1 MKQEQSHEYAAA
13 CFHGEYASCSYACP
27 FRMDIRTLM
36 DKVRKGSF
44 QAAYRILRDAVVFPE
59 IVTELCDAPC
69 REHCV
74 RKINGQPLSVREIEK
89 ACIMHARSK
98 EPKDYN
104 IPAKNKTVV
113 IIGAGSSGLAC
124 ALRLAVKKYRIEV
137 YEAQDE
143 IGGALLMHEK
153 AGVFAEELK
162 RQISHEDIRFHF
174 GERVTSLEDLSYDAV
189 YIATGKS
196 GGDFGLLEGWD
207 EQNLSTVKEGCFL
220 GGMIT
225 GIPVVEAIAQ
235 GVSASR
241 QIEKYLLT
249 DTVRDNT
256 EEFPYENCERYL
268 CGDLVTDLPEI
279 TASDGVCYSQEEAK
293 EEASRCLQ
301 CDCSKCMDSCEML
314 KHFNK
319 SPQKVVKEIY
329 TDSIVLPGM
338 SHRTLTREVAACNMC
353 GECRTVCPNSVD
365 MGAAFLFARRDRAA
379 AGNYPKVFHEYWL
392 RQMDFSVREASILKT
407 PLGKENCRYL
417 FFPGCQLGSS
427 SPNTVKAAY
436 ESLLKLTDNDTGLM
450 LICCGAPAYW
460 AGEESLHAETLARIR
475 QFWESSGKGTVICA
489 CMTCIK
495 VFREM
500 MPEIPVMSLYDYLA
514 ERPGSPN
521 DAAFKGAVFDPCSAR
536 EEGSARRAVR
546 RMLDGMKVKHE
557 ELPFHDERAK
567 CCGWGGHIYP
577 ANPELFR
584 EIVDKRI
591 CAADL
596 PYIVYCSNCR
606 DVFAAAGKHC
616 VHVLDL
622 YFGADTGKRGAPSI
636 KEKHDNSLYL
646 KQSLLKDHWN
656 ESCEIPGFEGD
667 NMKLLLTDKLKK
679 KTGELLLSEDILR
692 KAVTKAEKENDKF
705 IDHEGNHFICSWKDG
720 DCTIWV
726 HYRPAGEEDAFEI
739 VNVYMH
745 RMKVLER

>member
-1 MKQEQSHEYAAA
+1 
-13 CFHGEYASCSYACP
+13 
-27 FRMDIRTLM
+27 MDIRTLM

-44 QAAYRILRDAVVFPE
+44 QGAYRTLRDAVVFPE
-59 IVTELCDAPC
+59 IVADLCDAPC

-74 RKINGQPLSVREIEK
+74 RKTNGQPLSVREIEK

-104 IPAKNKTVV
+104 IPTKNKTVV
-113 IIGAGSSGLAC
+113 IIGAGSSGIAC
-124 ALRLAVKKYRIEV
+124 ALRLAVKKYRVEV
-137 YEAQDE
+137 YEAGQE
-143 IGGALLMHEK
+143 IGGVLLRYEK
-153 AGVFAEELK
+153 SGIYSEELK
-162 RQISHEDIRFHF
+162 RQISRENIQFHF
-174 GERVTSLEDLSYDAV
+174 GKRVSSLDGISYDAV
-189 YIATGKS
+189 FIATGS
-196 GGDFGLLEGWD
+196 GGEDFGLMEDWD
-207 EQNLSTVKEGCFL
+207 AQKLSTSKDGCFL

-225 GIPVVEAIAQ
+225 GISIVEAIAQ
-235 GVSASR
+235 GVKASR
-241 QIEKYLLT
+241 QIEKYLLAG
-249 DTVRDNT
+249 TVRDND

-268 CGDLVTDLPEI
+268 CAERVTDRPEI
-279 TASDGVCYSQEEAK
+279 PVSDGICYSPEEAK
-293 EEASRCLQ
+293 AEAARCLQ

-319 SPQKVVKEIY
+319 SPQSVVREIY
-329 TDSIVLPGM
+329 TDSLVLPGM

-365 MGAAFLFARRDRAA
+365 MGSAFLFARRDRAA

-392 RQMDFSVREASILKT
+392 RQMDFSVKEASVLKT
-407 PLGKENCRYL
+407 PPGKETCSYL

-427 SPNTVKAAY
+427 SPDTVKAAY
-436 ESLLKLTDNDTGLM
+436 ESLLESTENDTGLM
-450 LICCGAPAYW
+450 LTCCGAPAYW
-460 AGEESLHAETLARIR
+460 AGEEALHAETLAKIQ
-475 QFWESSGKGTVICA
+475 QFWEGSGKGTVICA
-489 CMTCIK
+489 CMTCMK

-500 MPEIPVMSLYDYLA
+500 MPEIPVVSLYDYLA
-514 ERPGSPN
+514 DRHGKA
-521 DAAFKGAVFDPCSAR
+521 DAVGFEGAVFDPCSAR
-536 EEGSARRAVR
+536 EDERSRDAVR
-546 RMLDGMKVKHE
+546 RLLDRMKVSRR

-577 ANPELFR
+577 ANPELFH
-584 EIVDKRI
+584 EIVDNRI
-591 CAADL
+591 SAADL

-606 DVFAAAGKHC
+606 DVFSAAGKHC

-622 YFGADTGKRGAPSI
+622 YFGADTRKRGAPSI

-667 NMKLLLTDKLKK
+667 GMKLLLTEKLKK

-705 IDHEGNHFICSWKDG
+705 IDHEGNYFICSWKDG
-720 DCTIWV
+720 ECTIWV
-726 HYRPAGEEDAFEI
+726 HYRPSREEDAFEI